1 MVQFYKGEINLSEKI
16 DQTILDE
23 ILNTKTEV
31 QFMRI
36 VFGKGISKD
45 IWYNNNEIRE
55 HFEKI
60 RYKLNHL
67 AEHNIGFLR
76 KKKK

>member
-1 MVQFYKGEINLSEKI
+1 MITEIDPKI
-16 DQTILDE
+16 LEE

-36 VFGKGISKD
+36 VFGKGIPKD
-45 IWYNNNEIRE
+45 VWYNNTKIRE

-60 RYKLNHL
+60 RYRLDCP

-76 KKKK
+76 EKNK

>member
-1 MVQFYKGEINLSEKI
+1 MSTKI
-16 DQTILDE
+16 DQKILEE

-36 VFGKGISKD
+36 VLGKGIPKND
-45 IWYNNNEIRE
+45 WYNNTEIRE
-55 HFEKI
+55 HFEEI
-60 RYKLNHL
+60 RYKLDCP

-76 KKKK
+76 EKKK

>member
-1 MVQFYKGEINLSEKI
+1 MSEKI

-60 RYKLNHL
+60 RYKLNYP

-76 KKKK
+76 GKKK

>member
-1 MVQFYKGEINLSEKI
+1 
-16 DQTILDE
+16 
-23 ILNTKTEV
+23 
-31 QFMRI
+31 MRI

-60 RYKLNHL
+60 RYKLNYP
-67 AEHNIGFLR
+67 AEHKNGFLR